1 MGTLLHRLGRSA
13 YRHRILVLAA
23 WVTVLALLGVGAA
36 VLHRPMASTISIPGT
51 ESQRA
56 IDLLKQRMPQAEVGN
71 ASARLVF
78 TTTGGA
84 KVTSAADAAAIEQAL
99 HKVAQLPH
107 VVAVLDPY
115 TAKSISLDQHTAVAN
130 VLYNV
135 QSRQVTDAQRSAL
148 QAAGRSAE
156 AAGVQVQFG
165 GTALSNFKTS
175 QTSEV
180 FALGVAAVV
189 LFITFG
195 ALVAV
200 GMPLVTAGAG
210 IASSLLV
217 IQIATRFVDLQS
229 VTVTLALML
238 GMAVGVDY
246 SLFIVSRY
254 RHELIV
260 GRSGEEAAGRAAAT
274 AGSAVVF
281 AGLTVIIALLA
292 LAVVGIPF
300 LTWMGLGAATA
311 VLAAVLAALTLLPAV
326 LGFVGE
332 RVLGRRGRAARD
344 AEADTGRMPL
354 GERWARWLVRFR
366 IPVLIVVVVALLVC
380 ALPVRDLR
388 LGMPN
393 DSSAPT
399 ASTQHRAYDQIAKA
413 FGPGVN
419 GPLAVAVDLRG
430 ASDPKAA
437 AAAIQKDVSG
447 LRDVLY
453 VAPPTLDQAGDT
465 AIINVIP
472 LSGPSDQATADL
484 VRAVR
489 SHASSWDRTTGA
501 KAYVTGETAMG
512 IDVASKLHA
521 ALVPYLAVIVG
532 LAFVLLTIMFRSL
545 LVPLKAVVGFPAQHP
560 GHAGRGRGR
569 VPVGLAAQRDR
580 PEHHGADH
588 RLRADLPDRHPLR
601 PRHGLRGLPGHAHP
615 RGAHARRR
623 ARRGHRHRLPS
634 RRARGAGRR
643 RHHDQRLRRLHAAG
657 RSRSSRPSASRSPSA
672 SSSMP
677 SWCA

>member
-1 MGTLLHRLGRSA
+1 M
-13 YRHRILVLAA
+13 
-23 WVTVLALLGVGAA
+23 
-36 VLHRPMASTISIPGT
+36 
-51 ESQRA
+51 
-56 IDLLKQRMPQAEVGN
+56 
-71 ASARLVF
+71 
-78 TTTGGA
+78 
-84 KVTSAADAAAIEQAL
+84 
-99 HKVAQLPH
+99 
-107 VVAVLDPY
+107 LDPY
-115 TAKSISLDQHTAVAN
+115 TAKSISLDQHTAIAN
-130 VLYNV
+130 VLYNI

-148 QAAGRSAE
+148 QAAGRGAE
-156 AAGVQVQFG
+156 SAGVQVQFG
-165 GTALSNFKTS
+165 GTALSDFKTS
-175 QTSEV
+175 QTSEI

-260 GRSGEEAAGRAAAT
+260 GRTGEEAAGRAAAT

-366 IPVLIVVVVALLVC
+366 IPVLIVVVLALLVC

-453 VAPPTLDQAGDT
+453 VAPPTLNQAGDT

-489 SHASSWDRTTGA
+489 SHASSWEGTTGA

-545 LVPLKAVVGFPAQHP
+545 LVPLKAVVGFLLSILATMGAVVAVFQWGWLRSVIGLSTTGPIIAFAP
-560 GHAGRGRGR
+560 IFLIGILF
-569 VPVGLAAQRDR
+569 GLAMDYEVFLGTRIREEHMRGDAPDEAIAIGFRHGARVVLAAAVIMISVFGGFTLQADPIIKTIGFAFALGVFIDAFLVRMTFGPAVLSLLGERAWRLPAWLDRILPNADVEGLGLPEAQRGPGAAAPAPGVAPGSMR
-580 PEHHGADH
+580 PEV
-588 RLRADLPDRHPLR
+588 
-601 PRHGLRGLPGHAHP
+601 
-615 RGAHARRR
+615 
-623 ARRGHRHRLPS
+623 S
-634 RRARGAGRR
+634 E
-643 RHHDQRLRRLHAAG
+643 
-657 RSRSSRPSASRSPSA
+657 
-672 SSSMP
+672 
-677 SWCA
+677 